1 VSDVTAPS
9 TAAALLD
16 WSTVHRMMPWNIILL
31 LGGGFALAD
40 GCKVSSNN
48 TRGAVICDA

>member
-1 VSDVTAPS
+1 MADTSAVN

-16 WSTVHRMMPWNIILL
+16 WPTAQGMIPWHIILL

-40 GCKVSSNN
+40 GCKV
-48 TRGAVICDA
+48 GGLA